1 MNKLLNNLNKHVSNL
16 TNNKNLV
23 FFVGLFVAIYGVFA
37 APELPEIVKSM
48 FQNNVFKL
56 SVILLVAYLSG
67 AKNMKLL
74 LFVAILFLL
83 VTHSLSQNG
92 LLEKYDN
99 YRNLERFQDLSEVS
113 EEMSEEM
120 SEEYSEENNVE
131 MPEESSEEND
141 VEMPEESSE
150 ENNVEMPEESSEE
163 NNVEMPEEQIEE
175 AFKQRKIKRKL
186 KNILGDVKDLTT
198 DVNRLMKKI

>member
-16 TNNKNLV
+16 INNKNFV

-37 APELPEIVKSM
+37 APELPDIVKSM
-48 FQNNVFKL
+48 FQNNVFRL

-113 EEMSEEM
+113 EEMSEE
-120 SEEYSEENNVE
+120 Y
-131 MPEESSEEND
+131 
-141 VEMPEESSE
+141 SE

-163 NNVEMPEEQIEE
+163 NNVEMPEEASEE
-175 AFKQRKIKRKL
+175 AVKQRKIKRKL